1 MNANDVFGFLFFKVK
16 SVGLFETVVHSAML
30 QCVCVCVCLLVFLM
44 FDIFNKVK

>member
-30 QCVCVCVCLLVFLM
+30 QCVCLLVFLM

>member
-16 SVGLFETVVHSAML
+16 LVGLFETVVHSAML
-30 QCVCVCVCLLVFLM
+30 QCVCVCLLVFLM